1 MGMPAVSADADVS
14 DAALI
19 RAARNDVAWARE
31 ALFRRHAS
39 LVSGMAFR
47 LLGRDE
53 GVDDLIQETFA
64 QALSS
69 LHRLE
74 SPETFP
80 SWLGSIVVRT
90 ASKMLR
96 HRQVL
101 RRLGLFSATPV
112 DMDELIARTA
122 PPDASAELRAIYRV
136 VDALPAKLRV
146 TLILHRVEG
155 ATLEEVARMTR
166 TSLSTAKRRLWEAES
181 RLDRAFRQ
189 EPV

>member
-1 MGMPAVSADADVS
+1 MPAVSVDADVS

-19 RAARNDVAWARE
+19 RAARAGDGWAQE
-31 ALFRRHAS
+31 TLFRRHAS

-47 LLGRDE
+47 LLGRDD

-74 SPETFP
+74 SPETF
-80 SWLGSIVVRT
+80 STWLGSIVVRT

-101 RRLGLFSATPV
+101 RRLGLASAPEV
-112 DMDELIARTA
+112 DMDALIARTV
-122 PPDASAELRAIYRV
+122 PPDAAAELRAIYRV

-146 TLILHRVEG
+146 PLILHRVEG

-181 RLDRAFRQ
+181 RLDRAFGR
-189 EPV
+189 EPAST